1 MAWRSRSSC
10 SSRAVVLS
18 ALLWL
23 LIAVIG
29 RRVRPAGALF
39 ALGAPVLDVAL
50 AALLLSGSL
59 RPACSDQELAIIAEV
74 PTYAG
79 SEMTFEHEYSSD
91 TCTGSLDVVATADE
105 VVAHY
110 RGELERDGWTVA
122 IDDVPTGSAEG
133 EPVDTRELQATRDGA
148 VFTIALESWS
158 GRTSA
163 VIRVDASA

>member
-1 MAWRSRSSC
+1 
-10 SSRAVVLS
+10 
-18 ALLWL
+18 
-23 LIAVIG
+23 
-29 RRVRPAGALF
+29 
-39 ALGAPVLDVAL
+39 
-50 AALLLSGSL
+50 
-59 RPACSDQELAIIAEV
+59 
-74 PTYAG
+74 
-79 SEMTFEHEYSSD
+79 EMTFEHEYSSD
-91 TCTGSLDVVATADE
+91 TCTGSFDVVATADE